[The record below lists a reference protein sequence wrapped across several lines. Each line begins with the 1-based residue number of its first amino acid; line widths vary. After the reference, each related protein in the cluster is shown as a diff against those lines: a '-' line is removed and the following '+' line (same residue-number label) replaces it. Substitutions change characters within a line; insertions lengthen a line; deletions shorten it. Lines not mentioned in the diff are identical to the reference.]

1 MFRSLFAP
9 ALIAVMMATTA
20 PVTAAQIMVKDIAV
34 TVDLAAV
41 TNPVAAKYWATLA
54 DDLKAAIS
62 ARLADRV
69 SPDGMHLL
77 VKVSSVGLMTGF
89 DSTGAATD
97 PHLIAN
103 VNIVGEPQGSTAGG
117 NATTTAHQDSAY
129 ELTITFK
136 DSEAFVPAGV
146 DVITITPDKKE
157 YHDAMIAAF
166 ADYVAKHL

>member
-1 MFRSLFAP
+1 MFRSFFAP
-9 ALIAVMMATTA
+9 ALVAVLMATTA
-20 PVTAAQIMVKDIAV
+20 PVNAAQVMVKDITV
-34 TVDLAAV
+34 TVDLAVV
-41 TNPVAAKYWATLA
+41 TNPAAAKYWANLA
-54 DDLKAAIS
+54 DELKAAIS
-62 ARLADRV
+62 ARLSDRI
-69 SPDGMHLL
+69 SPDGMHVL

-89 DSTGAATD
+89 ENATGAPD

-117 NATTTAHQDSAY
+117 NSTTTAHQDSAY

-157 YHDAMIAAF
+157 YHDAMITAF